1 WYWKEE
7 RWLKTWNW
15 SFRIEYG
22 VGVLERERERE
33 RETDRQTEKRGLLSS
48 SFLCVCVSN
57 GRFEFGFL
65 FQLKLFCFSLDSRWK
80 TLQEGYPSP
89 LHLALSERRKY
100 REWRKCS
107 VNKACTNWKFFN
119 T

>member
-1 WYWKEE
+1 M
-7 RWLKTWNW
+7 
-15 SFRIEYG
+15 
-22 VGVLERERERE
+22 GVLERER
-33 RETDRQTEKRGLLSS
+33 KGVFFLLL
-48 SFLCVCVSN
+48 FCVCVNN

-80 TLQEGYPSP
+80 TLEEGYPSP

-107 VNKACTNWKFFN
+107 VDKACTNWKFL
-119 T
+119 TLDT